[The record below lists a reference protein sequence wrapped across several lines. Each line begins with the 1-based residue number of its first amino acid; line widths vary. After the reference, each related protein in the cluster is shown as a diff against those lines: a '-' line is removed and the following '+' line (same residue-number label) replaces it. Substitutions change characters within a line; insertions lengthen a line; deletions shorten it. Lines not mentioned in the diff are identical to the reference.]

1 MPVISELQTQVG
13 LARLWWEP
21 ASSPG
26 QPRATLV
33 LGHGAGGGVDAPD
46 LLAAQAAGLALGLQ
60 VLRVEQPWRVAG
72 RRVAVAPA
80 QLDVAWLEVCAAV
93 AGPLVVG
100 GRSAGAR
107 VACRTATATGAIA
120 VLCLAFPLVPPQR
133 TNSRAAEL
141 ALPDV
146 PLLVVQGSRDRFGVP
161 EQAQVVEGADHG
173 FATRKKDGRTP
184 GDVAADIEQRV
195 TDWLA
200 TVLPGAARG

>member
-1 MPVISELQTQVG
+1 MISELQTQVG
-13 LARLWWEP
+13 TARLRLEP
-21 ASSPG
+21 ALSPG

-33 LGHGAGGGVDAPD
+33 LGHGAGGGVETPD

-72 RRVAVAPA
+72 RRIAVAPT
-80 QLDVAWLEVCAAV
+80 QLDIAWLDVCATL
-93 AGPLVVG
+93 AGPLIVG

-133 TNSRAAEL
+133 LVSRAVEL
-141 ALPDV
+141 ALPRV

-184 GDVAADIEQRV
+184 GEVAAEVEQRV

-200 TVLPGAARG
+200 TVLPAE